1 MKYLLALVVSI
12 LAVTSFAGDGGV
24 AVRRDSNLADLASTN
39 AARTNIGAHISD
51 NQTTGTLPDARLS
64 INVEM
69 TFTNIAQMLA
79 STNTFRSVFVQGYRT
94 PGDHGGGEFR
104 FDGSSTATTN
114 LGTIFRHATQLGRW
128 LRVLR
133 GDDVYVEEFGASASL
148 ADNSE
153 SINSAL
159 RWWIYDTGT
168 ARKGKIRFRT
178 QSYSITNSP
187 ILIAK
192 TNSAGNAFEQVFGLV
207 LEADAPT
214 PNRST
219 SAEIVQMNPA
229 LPAVIIQYGDS
240 IEIKNLN
247 LRGRNTFQGEGR
259 VNTLAQRL
267 QYTNYVSAVYAVRT
281 NNYSPHAGLVTDCF
295 SSDGTMV
302 ANAYPGLEAY
312 YIGTSGGTAKVTIDH
327 VSTADFYVGY
337 LMNPNTAA
345 NVQQGDNF
353 LFTQSMAGGCTYG
366 WAIGQS
372 ESKAVTLYGC
382 GTTFTMVGVTT
393 KKFGQGLGCPPA
405 IISGQYGFTK
415 DWFDVALGRGRLV
428 VQNVYTESLLSLGW
442 IGNEFDG
449 NNEPAAFIGCDIRFA
464 AMTGVRANM
473 MGFLSAVTFDSCSLA
488 SSGNTM
494 NFANDITTDSAR
506 NSVLFRNCRILAS
519 GVDPR
524 SAIVFTTDRN
534 VRWED
539 SYVYDSSIS
548 FNAAQ
553 IREHVK
559 TEDLG
564 DYNRNFLPFGASIY
578 VGTTNFFSGYDTAN
592 IAAGLG
598 TFVFNGDGTGS
609 MMASD
614 VEHASL
620 LRTNDVIVSLSSL
633 TPIGVDGNGVGTASG
648 PGHYVGRVKTITTN
662 YITLQ
667 DVPMGWVNQNITS
680 ATVRSLRRFHEPTI
694 GSITDGSYSITNV
707 SAPTAWAVGDR
718 IRTLT
723 GLTEGTYITNITGST
738 FGISRAGTATTNAAL
753 YDANYILPGSIPV
766 QVQAFNII
774 QPFSGITNTG
784 PLYVGGASAFTN
796 NVFFTNAAS
805 SASSNM
811 THISGSLFASTNGEK
826 YATIASGKLNVSD
839 GVNAPSGSGLA
850 LQNGGATTM
859 VVDTFDV
866 RPFSS
871 GSIDFGRTTHRWNAG
886 HFVTLNSD
894 LLNGSGA
901 GLSNHVHVIA
911 GVGATISTNIGPPL
925 SFTITFNGTNSA
937 QITNVFL
944 DSLSGFLNV
953 LTNGEGN
960 WSLSVDFTPQPASSV
975 LSNLVAGAS
984 NIYVGAFTG
993 NLVGGTNL
1001 PDAALSSNIPLKNA
1015 GNIFSGSG
1023 NSFPDLTIAPDG
1035 SANWTI
1041 SRSVD
1046 DIRLSDSVGGKDFT
1060 FGADGTFSAL
1070 SFAGNGGAMT
1080 YDSSGNNGTLS
1091 TAVNTLQE
1099 LNDAIDALSVG
1110 GGLPGTNSVIA
1121 YGSAQ
1126 RTNAS
1131 GTFPGL
1137 DLVASNAVGSVT
1149 MSGGAVTATSY
1160 SGSGSA
1166 LTGVTAANV
1175 TVVDGSDSTSFVGIF
1190 DSATGNLPVK
1200 TDTALTYNASSGALS
1215 ATSFSGIGSAL
1226 TAVNAATLTVV
1237 DGTDSTSFVG
1247 IFDSATGTLAAKTD
1261 AGLTYNASTAALT
1274 AGSFTGNGSGLTSV
1288 NSTTVTVVDGTDP
1301 TSFVLIADSA
1311 TGSLPVKTDGSL
1323 IYNASSGALGAAS
1336 LTASG
1341 NITGAVVLASSGFIG
1356 NLTDPGITNTA
1367 SGETSFYDGDDGSKV
1382 GSLNNA
1388 GVLTLPRFIA
1398 TGTPGFTGDGIGLT
1412 NVFGSMSALEAS
1424 VGGPN
1429 ILTATEMDTLSERE
1443 ALFGEMVTA
1452 GTNGMTVTKEGN
1464 AYVVHFNGNPDYLTV
1479 GTLNA
1484 SELYTTNVLY
1494 TGGGEASETSIVSA
1508 TGALGGTTASL
1519 TNTTVY
1525 LQQYIVAG
1533 GTNVV
1538 VGWNDLVTVSGWSHS
1553 GSHTVILHPN
1563 DWIPLSYT
1571 SGASPQV
1578 VRRRF
1583 LSPQP

>member
-1 MKYLLALVVSI
+1 MKHLLAFVVSI
-12 LAVTSFAGDGGV
+12 LSVTSFAGDGGV

-64 INVEM
+64 VNVEM
-69 TFTNIAQMLA
+69 TFTNIAQMMA
-79 STNTFRSVFVQGYRT
+79 STNTFRSVFVQGYST
-94 PGDHGGGEFR
+94 PGDHGGGDFR
-104 FDGSSTATTN
+104 YDSTSSATTN
-114 LGTIFRHATQLGRW
+114 RGTVLRHASGTGRW
-128 LRVLR
+128 LRVLK
-133 GDDVYVEEFGASASL
+133 GDDIYVEDFGANSTRT
-148 ADNSE
+148 DNDTP
-153 SINSAL
+153 INDAL
-159 RWWIYDTGT
+159 RWWIYNSTG
-168 ARKGKIRFRT
+168 RKGKVRFRT

-192 TNSAGNAFEQVFGLV
+192 TNSAGNGFDQVFGLT
-207 LEADAPT
+207 LEADVPT
-214 PNRST
+214 GNRT
-219 SAEIVQMNPA
+219 GMSAEIVQLNPD
-229 LPAVIIQYGDS
+229 LPGIVLQYVDS
-240 IEIKNLN
+240 VEVKNLN
-247 LRGRNTFQGEGR
+247 VRGRNTFQSEGR
-259 VNTLAQRL
+259 VATTAQRL
-267 QYTNYVSAVYAVRT
+267 HNTNYISAIYPVRT
-281 NNYSPHAGLVTDCF
+281 NSFSPHAGIVTDPF
-295 SSDGTMV
+295 ASDAALTN
-302 ANAYPGLEAY
+302 ANQYPGLSAY
-312 YIGTSGGTAKVTIDH
+312 YMGTSGGSAKVTIDH
-327 VSTADFYVGY
+327 VSVADFYVAY
-337 LMNPNTAA
+337 MMNPNPAPA
-345 NVQQGDNF
+345 MQQGDNF
-353 LFTQSMAGGCTYG
+353 LFTQCVAGGNTYG

-372 ESKAVTLYGC
+372 ESKAVTLNAC
-382 GTTFTMVGVTT
+382 NGTFLMVGITT
-393 KKFGQGLGCPPA
+393 KKFGQALGCAPV
-405 IISGQYGFTK
+405 IVSGQYGNLK
-415 DWFDVALGRGRLV
+415 RWFDVATGRGRLLV
-428 VQNVYTESLLSLGW
+428 SGAFTESMLSLGW
-442 IGNEFDG
+442 IGNEWDG
-449 NNEPAAFIGCDIRFA
+449 NNLPSEFTGCDLRFTTMPA
-464 AMTGVRANM
+464 ERIDAF
-473 MGFLSAVTFDSCSLA
+473 GFLSNVKFTSCNFGA
-488 SSGNTM
+488 GNVM
-494 NFANDITTDSAR
+494 NFANDETSASAR
-506 NSVLFRNCRILAS
+506 GSVLFSNCRFQAS
-519 GVDPR
+519 GISPV
-524 SAIVFTTDRN
+524 SAITFTTSRN
-534 VRWED
+534 VRFED
-539 SYVYDSSIS
+539 CVIYDTSIS

-553 IREHVK
+553 LREHIK
-559 TEDLG
+559 TETLA
-564 DYNRNFLPFGASIY
+564 DYNRMFLPYGANIY
-578 VGTTNFFSGYDTAN
+578 VGTTNYFSGYD
-592 IAAGLG
+592 IADIQAGLA

-609 MMASD
+609 MLAASD
-614 VEHASL
+614 AHASL
-620 LRTNDVIVSLSSL
+620 LRSNDVVVCRNTF
-633 TPIGVDGNGVGTASG
+633 TPMEADDAGVGTAIG
-648 PGHYVGRVKTITTN
+648 TGHYVGRVKTITTN

-667 DVPMGWVNQNITS
+667 DVPRGWVNQNITS
-680 ATVRSLRRFHEPTI
+680 ATVRRLRRFHEPTT
-694 GSITDGSYSITNV
+694 GAITIGSYSITNV
-707 SAPTAWAVGDR
+707 SAPTAWSVGDQV
-718 IRTLT
+718 RTLT

-766 QVQAFNII
+766 QIQASTIV
-774 QPFSGITNTG
+774 QPFAGITNTG

-805 SASSNM
+805 AASSNM

-839 GVNAPSGSGLA
+839 GVNTPSGGGLA
-850 LQNGGATTM
+850 LQNAGTTTM
-859 VVDTFDV
+859 VVDTSDV

-993 NLVGGTNL
+993 NLAGGTNL

-1023 NSFPDLTIAPDG
+1023 NRFPDLTIAPDG
-1035 SANWTI
+1035 IANWTI

-1070 SFAGNGGAMT
+1070 SFAGNGGALT

-1149 MSGGAVTATSY
+1149 MSGGVVTAASY
-1160 SGSGSA
+1160 NGSGSA
-1166 LTGVTAANV
+1166 LTSVTAANV

-1274 AGSFTGNGSGLTSV
+1274 AGSFTGVGSGLTAV
-1288 NSTTVTVVDGTDP
+1288 NSATVTVVDGTDP

-1323 IYNASSGALGAAS
+1323 TYNASSGALGAAS
-1336 LTASG
+1336 LTTSG
-1341 NITGAVVLASSGFIG
+1341 GVTATVVNATSGLIG
-1356 NLTDPGITNTA
+1356 NLANATNLPTAGIQDEAVTGAKVAVNLDLSGKTSVRLPSSASPTVDVVSKLAFDNNFYA
-1367 SGETSFYDGDDGSKV
+1367 SGRGAWLSLDGTVATYSIAIPTT
-1382 GSLNNA
+1382 N
-1388 GVLTLPRFIA
+1388 LP
-1398 TGTPGFTGDGIGLT
+1398 
-1412 NVFGSMSALEAS
+1412 
-1424 VGGPN
+1424 
-1429 ILTATEMDTLSERE
+1429 
-1443 ALFGEMVTA
+1443 TA
-1452 GTNGMTVTKEGN
+1452 GTFSLLYDAGGFFTLTPASAGN
-1464 AYVVHFNGNPDYLTV
+1464 FSFPDGNTERLSMKGANILEVST
-1479 GTLNA
+1479 GT
-1484 SELYTTNVLY
+1484 S
-1494 TGGGEASETSIVSA
+1494 
-1508 TGALGGTTASL
+1508 
-1519 TNTTVY
+1519 TTVIGSPGGDVTLTFDDNTDTAT
-1525 LQQYIVAG
+1525 LQGTWAISLANISTINATNLFLPARVTSPAVDGWGAKIWTDGTNLCATIRDAG
-1533 GTNVV
+1533 GTITTNKLTMSA
-1538 VGWNDLVTVSGWSHS
+1538 W
-1553 GSHTVILHPN
+1553 P
-1563 DWIPLSYT
+1563 
-1571 SGASPQV
+1571 
-1578 VRRRF
+1578 
-1583 LSPQP
+1583 